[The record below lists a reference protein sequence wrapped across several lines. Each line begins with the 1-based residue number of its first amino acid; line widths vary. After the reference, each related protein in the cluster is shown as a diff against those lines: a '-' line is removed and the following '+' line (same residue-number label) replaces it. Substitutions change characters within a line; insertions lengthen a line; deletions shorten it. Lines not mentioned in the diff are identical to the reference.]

1 MLHTRQGRL
10 TTGIILIVS
19 TALSGCKPGASDPGI
34 QAGISPVSIH
44 CAPQKG
50 QAIDSN
56 AVAAKARS
64 FAGLLNTEERGKLE
78 APFTRE
84 NAVRWS
90 NLPVSSVQRQGVMLG
105 DLDAAKQTAA
115 EDLIQAVLSSC
126 GARMAEEIRLADEYI
141 KPLSTRF
148 AWGSGRYYVG
158 FLGTPSGTSPWLLK
172 IGGHHLAINLTFNGR
187 MPGATPQFNGV
198 EPIKFNVAG
207 TEHEPMSRQSSAMAA
222 LGAAVYPFPEARLVG
237 TFTDVVK
244 GVEYSIV
251 PGPRLVGGNDT
262 TFPSVYP
269 SGTAGRGV
277 PFGKLSAADKRT
289 VIEAISSFTDLSD
302 GRMSKALFSDYTRP
316 SALAGT
322 YIGFSGS
329 PDLTT
334 ENSYVRIDGP
344 RLWMELVV
352 QRAVAY
358 PDQLHFHAVWRDKEA
373 DYGGEFHH

>member
-19 TALSGCKPGASDPGI
+19 TALSGCKPGESDPGI
-34 QAGISPVSIH
+34 QAGISPVSVH
-44 CAPQKG
+44 CAPQNE

-56 AVAAKARS
+56 AVAEKAHS
-64 FAGLLNTEERGKLE
+64 FAGLLSTEERGRLE

-105 DLDAAKQTAA
+105 DLDATKQAAA

-148 AWGSGRYYVG
+148 AWGSGRYYIG
-158 FLGTPSGTSPWLLK
+158 FLGTPSGSTPWLLK

-187 MPGATPQFNGV
+187 LPGVTPQFNGV
-198 EPIKFNVAG
+198 EPIKFNVAS

-222 LGAAVYPFPEARLVG
+222 LATAIHPFPEARLAG

-251 PGPRLVGGNDT
+251 PGPRLVGGTDSA
-262 TFPSVYP
+262 FPSVYP
-269 SGTAGRGV
+269 SGSAGRGV
-277 PFGKLSAADKRT
+277 LFDKLGSIDRRK
-289 VIEAISSFTDLSD
+289 VIQAISTFTDLSD
-302 GRMSKALFSDYTRP
+302 GRMSTLLFNEYTRAN
-316 SALAGT
+316 ALSGT

-329 PDLTT
+329 PDLST
-334 ENSYVRIDGP
+334 EHSYVRIDGP

-358 PDQLHFHAVWRDKEA
+358 PEQLHFHAVWRDKEA